1 MPSKLQYC
9 RTCQKRANCHLYR
22 ENNFCA
28 LDSLILDD
36 IYEYNKENGYKIAR
50 SKEFETF
57 TNAQRSEELNPDCLY
72 FKKIREEIKDL
83 LQFFKEM
90 REEEGDDEDDGLQE
104 SESMATKP

>member
-1 MPSKLQYC
+1 
-9 RTCQKRANCHLYR
+9 
-22 ENNFCA
+22 
-28 LDSLILDD
+28 
-36 IYEYNKENGYKIAR
+36 
-50 SKEFETF
+50 
-57 TNAQRSEELNPDCLY
+57 LY